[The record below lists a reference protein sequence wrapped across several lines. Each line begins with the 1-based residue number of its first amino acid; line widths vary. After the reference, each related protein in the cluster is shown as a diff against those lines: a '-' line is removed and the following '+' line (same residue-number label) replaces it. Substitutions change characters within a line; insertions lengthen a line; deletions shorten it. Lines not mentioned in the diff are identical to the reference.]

1 MGNNKFILRTHT
13 HLTFHRRNHS
23 QRIRT
28 KRRQTSSP
36 LVADKD
42 LVCIINRLDIAE
54 ADLGNKTIAHNMFAV
69 PENTNADPTRMHSS
83 RSTSTLLQASAR
95 SMVSGRKS
103 SRRVP
108 LGDEILIGQRTG
120 RLYSSRSSAALTDRY
135 ISKDKLIQYSPY
147 YAMPDVGIQN
157 KSVLQTS
164 RPGLSRAL
172 EKSAT
177 FPNQAPLSSRSA
189 RRHAGAFLAQS
200 RRRDVVLSEL
210 ERNRSM
216 MLKAIEE
223 KKLDLRRQLHATDRA
238 LRVKEQLRTRS
249 TAEGKVVAEQTKGRK
264 ISNLL
269 SPLGTML
276 LFSRDGNDRWWH
288 AQSLDHSGGKSVGF
302 WQ

>member
-1 MGNNKFILRTHT
+1 
-13 HLTFHRRNHS
+13 
-23 QRIRT
+23 
-28 KRRQTSSP
+28 
-36 LVADKD
+36 
-42 LVCIINRLDIAE
+42 
-54 ADLGNKTIAHNMFAV
+54 MFAA

-223 KKLDLRRQLHATDRA
+223 KKLELRRQLHATDRA

-249 TAEGKVVAEQTKGRK
+249 TAEGKVVAEQTKGRMISKKTMPVARYNKYGFRSHRDSSGVFHGMGFADRPNYKSQYANDHSMEKNRTARNKLWKQELK
-264 ISNLL
+264 IRFPIKEAEFTKVSPLFSNLL
-269 SPLGTML
+269 SL
-276 LFSRDGNDRWWH
+276 LQN
-288 AQSLDHSGGKSVGF
+288 LLLNIKSVT
-302 WQ
+302 